1 MNRLTAV
8 PAPYRDGP
16 HRAGALDGVPARDP
30 SGRDSGRDLSGRD
43 ASGRGAVARDAT
55 AREATSREASRAR
68 LLPKNDADRRFRRAA
83 RHSRMIRLLRIAIPA
98 GIVAAGGVLV
108 IAVFFN
114 PLKPTETAIDPG
126 KLVVSGSK
134 ITMELPRLAG
144 FTADQKP
151 YALTA
156 RAAAQDLSRP
166 DLLEL
171 TDLRAQ
177 VDTDDQG
184 AVTVTAVNG
193 LYNSK
198 QDNLKLTENIVVRTG
213 KGFEAKLQEA
223 VLDVKKGTIVS
234 EAPVTVTLPN
244 GTVDAN
250 RLDISDGGSVV
261 RFSKGVLTVLTIG
274 ADLSTVGSSSPAPP
288 AGPQANAAPASP
300 AVTGRSGARAGTR

>member
-1 MNRLTAV
+1 MNRLNAV
-8 PAPYRDGP
+8 PASYRDGP
-16 HRAGALDGVPARDP
+16 HRAGALAGVSA
-30 SGRDSGRDLSGRD
+30 RDLSGRD
-43 ASGRGAVARDAT
+43 GSGRGMPV
-55 AREATSREASRAR
+55 REATAREASRAR

-98 GIVAAGGVLV
+98 AIVAAGGVLV
-108 IAVFFN
+108 VAVFFN
-114 PLKPTETAIDPG
+114 PFQPVETVIDPG

-234 EAPVTVTLPN
+234 EAPVKVTLPN

-261 RFSKGVLTVLTIG
+261 RFSKGVLTVLSIG
-274 ADLSTVGSSSPAPP
+274 TDLSTVGS
-288 AGPQANAAPASP
+288 AAPAQP
-300 AVTGRSGARAGTR
+300 AATPPATAQAAPAAAGRSGTRAGAR

>member
-1 MNRLTAV
+1 MNRLNAV
-8 PAPYRDGP
+8 PASYRDGP
-16 HRAGALDGVPARDP
+16 HRAGALAGVSA
-30 SGRDSGRDLSGRD
+30 RDLSGRD
-43 ASGRGAVARDAT
+43 GSGRGMPV
-55 AREATSREASRAR
+55 REATAREASRAR

-98 GIVAAGGVLV
+98 AIVAAGGVLV
-108 IAVFFN
+108 VAVFFN
-114 PLKPTETAIDPG
+114 PFQPVETVIDPG

-184 AVTVTAVNG
+184 AVTV
-193 LYNSK
+193 
-198 QDNLKLTENIVVRTG
+198 RTG

-234 EAPVTVTLPN
+234 EAPVKVTLPN

-250 RLDISDGGSVV
+250 RLDISDGGSV
-261 RFSKGVLTVLTIG
+261 
-274 ADLSTVGSSSPAPP
+274 
-288 AGPQANAAPASP
+288 
-300 AVTGRSGARAGTR
+300 

>member
-8 PAPYRDGP
+8 PAFDRDGP
-16 HRAGALDGVPARDP
+16 PRAGALAGVSA
-30 SGRDSGRDLSGRD
+30 RDLSGRD
-43 ASGRGAVARDAT
+43 ASGRAAVSRDAA
-55 AREATSREASRAR
+55 ARETSREVTSREASRAR

-98 GIVAAGGVLV
+98 GIVVSGGVLV

-114 PLKPTETAIDPG
+114 PLKPVEATIDPG

-234 EAPVTVTLPN
+234 EAPVKVTLPN

-250 RLDISDGGSVV
+250 RLDISDGGAVV
-261 RFSKGVLTVLTIG
+261 RFSKGVLTVLSIG
-274 ADLSTVGSSSPAPP
+274 TDLSTVGATAPAQP
-288 AGPQANAAPASP
+288 ATAQPATAQAAPAP
-300 AVTGRSGARAGTR
+300 APAAT